1 MWTLRYIARVFKQGR
16 QQLKAT
22 MGTCSVIATEIYRS
36 LQKQLLHC
44 AGADKCETINS
55 GNSGSK

>member
-1 MWTLRYIARVFKQGR
+1 
-16 QQLKAT
+16 